1 MQTLDV
7 SRIQPLS
14 DEDLARADW
23 YGLIGR
29 LFSTPLDQADLARL
43 SNAGSGINLLQ
54 LSQEQPG
61 GLEHCFACLCQACL
75 NAQPAQ
81 LKEEFDQ
88 VFVGTGKAEVF
99 LNASFYQAGFLHE
112 KPLVDLRSLLN
123 RLGYARKDDIAD
135 TEDHLSL
142 LCASMRRLILD
153 RVPIAEQKTLFMG
166 FLAEWFEQ
174 ACDAIEGNGNTD
186 FYKHAARLMRSFF
199 AIERQS
205 FDFEE

>member
-1 MQTLDV
+1 MQVLDV

-23 YGLIGR
+23 YGLVGR
-29 LFSTPLDQADLARL
+29 LFSSPLDQAAL
-43 SNAGSGINLLQ
+43 SQ
-54 LSQEQPG
+54 LSGVELGFDVDKLSQDEHG
-61 GLEHCFACLCQACL
+61 GIEPCFASLCRACDGARPEL
-75 NAQPAQ
+75 
-81 LKEEFDQ
+81 LKEEFDL

-123 RLGYARKDDIAD
+123 RLGYARKDEIAD

-153 RVPIAEQKTLFMG
+153 RVPIAEQKELFMG
-166 FLAEWFEQ
+166 FLADWFEQ
-174 ACDAIEGNGNTD
+174 ACDAIEANSNTD

>member
-1 MQTLDV
+1 MQVLDV

-29 LFSTPLDQADLARL
+29 LFSAPLDQAALA
-43 SNAGSGINLLQ
+43 Q
-54 LSQEQPG
+54 LSGVGLGHDVAELSQDPPG
-61 GLEHCFACLCQACL
+61 GLEPCFAGLCRACVA
-75 NAQPAQ
+75 AQPEL
-81 LKEEFDQ
+81 LKEEFDL
-88 VFVGTGKAEVF
+88 VFVGTGKAEIF

-123 RLGYARKDDIAD
+123 RLGYARKEEIAD

-153 RVPIAEQKTLFMG
+153 RVPIAEQKELFMG
-166 FLAEWFEQ
+166 FIADWFEQ
-174 ACDAIEGNGNTD
+174 ASDTIEANGNTH

>member
-1 MQTLDV
+1 MQALDV

-29 LFSTPLDQADLARL
+29 LFSTPLDQGAL
-43 SNAGSGINLLQ
+43 SQ
-54 LSQEQPG
+54 LSGAASGLDVAALSQDQAG
-61 GLEHCFACLCQACL
+61 GIEHCFAGLCQACL
-75 NAQPAQ
+75 SAQPEL
-81 LKEEFDQ
+81 LKEEFDL
-88 VFVGTGKAEVF
+88 VFVGTGKAEIF

-112 KPLVDLRSLLN
+112 KPLVDLRSLMN
-123 RLGYARKDDIAD
+123 RLGYARKEEIAD

-153 RVPIAEQKTLFMG
+153 RVPIQEQKELFMG
-166 FLAEWFEQ
+166 FIAEWFEQ
-174 ACDAIEGNGNTD
+174 ASDAIEANGNTD
-186 FYKHAARLMRSFF
+186 FYKHAGRLMRSFF

-205 FDFEE
+205 FEFEE